1 MKCLVINLDRSVDR
15 LAHVQAEFARI
26 GIPFERVAGV
36 DAAAGSPMVAPPLT
50 PAEVCC
56 FLSHRIC
63 WRMIADGDD
72 RYGAVFEDDVVFGP
86 HAGSF
91 LADDQWVPK
100 DADVVKLET
109 YFVKVRLGRRTVTL
123 DNGYSLARLIGEHMG
138 AAGYLLSREAAR
150 RLLRGTRRFKGA
162 VDDAL
167 FKPTLMT
174 CSGSTNYQ
182 LTPAICAQSQFL
194 SENDV
199 PPTLIQF
206 DVPERQKSLYGR
218 ISAEA
223 VRTYGHLRNR
233 SFLGTVKLDMV
244 PFVRA

>member
-1 MKCLVINLDRSVDR
+1 MINLDRSVDR
-15 LAHVQAEFARI
+15 LAHVQAGFTRI

-36 DAAAGSPMVAPPLT
+36 DASAGSPVVAPPLT

-63 WRMIADGDD
+63 WQMIADGDD
-72 RYGAVFEDDVVFGP
+72 RYGAIFEDDVVFA
-86 HAGSF
+86 HDAGTM
-91 LADDQWVPK
+91 LADDGWVPR
-100 DADVVKLET
+100 DADVVKFET
-109 YFVKVRLGRRTVTL
+109 YFVKVRLGRWNTAL

-138 AAGYLLSREAAR
+138 AAGYLISREAAQK
-150 RLLRGTRRFKGA
+150 LLKGTRRLKGA

-174 CSGSTNYQ
+174 CSRNTIYQ
-182 LTPAICAQSQFL
+182 VMPAICAQAQFL
-194 SENDV
+194 WEKDA
-199 PPTLIQF
+199 PQTLIQF
-206 DVPERQKSLYGR
+206 NVPERQKRLHDR

-233 SFLGTVKLDMV
+233 SFFGTVKVDIV
-244 PFVRA
+244 PFGRA

>member
-1 MKCLVINLDRSVDR
+1 VINLDRSVDR
-15 LAHVQAEFARI
+15 LAHVQAGFARI

-36 DAAAGSPMVAPPLT
+36 DASAGSPVVAPPLT

-63 WRMIADGDD
+63 WQMIADGDD
-72 RYGAVFEDDVVFGP
+72 RYGAIFEDDVVFA
-86 HAGSF
+86 HDAGTM
-91 LADDQWVPK
+91 LADDGWVPR
-100 DADVVKLET
+100 DADVVKFET
-109 YFVKVRLGRRTVTL
+109 YFVKVRLGRQNTAL

-138 AAGYLLSREAAR
+138 AAGYLISREAAQK
-150 RLLRGTRRFKGA
+150 LLKGTRRLKGA

-174 CSGSTNYQ
+174 CSRNTIYQ
-182 LTPAICAQSQFL
+182 VMPAICAQAQFL
-194 SENDV
+194 WEKDA
-199 PPTLIQF
+199 PQTLIQF
-206 DVPERQKSLYGR
+206 NVPERQKRLHDR

-233 SFLGTVKLDMV
+233 SFFGTVKVDIV
-244 PFVRA
+244 PFGRA